1 MSTFLWNVV
10 LAILWAAMLG
20 AITPVNLAV
29 GFGMG
34 LLLLSIATPHHGAS
48 PYAMKLLYVV
58 HLLALIVWNVLT
70 ANWRLAREIVSP
82 RMRSEP
88 AIYAYEMEAQTDM
101 EVTLLALIVS
111 FSPGTLGLEVSAD
124 RRLLYVHVMFFATR
138 EQFNRDIREHIE
150 GPLLRVLR

>member
-10 LAILWAAMLG
+10 LAILWAAMLD
-20 AITPVNLAV
+20 AITPINLAI
-29 GFGMG
+29 GFGVG
-34 LLLLSIATPHHGAS
+34 LLLLNFATPPRGAS
-48 PYAMKLLYVV
+48 PYARKLLYVA
-58 HLLALIVWNVLT
+58 HLLALIVWNVLS
-70 ANWRLAREIVSP
+70 ANWRLAREIATPGV
-82 RMRSEP
+82 RSLP
-88 AIYAYEMEAQTDM
+88 AIYAYEMESRTDM

-124 RRLLYVHVMFFATR
+124 RRLLYVHVMFIATR